1 MKILNLYA
9 GIGGNRKLWG
19 GSHEITAVE
28 YDPKIAAIYQKLFK
42 NDTVIVGD
50 AHQYLLDHY
59 DEYDFI
65 WTSPPCTT
73 HSQLGRLRAFNKHNA
88 ATGQYSPAKYPDMKL
103 YEEILLL
110 KHFFKGKY
118 VVENV
123 VPYYTP
129 LIEAQKIDRHLYW
142 SNFEIKPY
150 EFGVDKIARGSV
162 DYWAER
168 YGYKL
173 SDLVGVEK
181 RKVLRNCV
189 NPQAG
194 LLILNSATGD
204 K

>member
-1 MKILNLYA
+1 
-9 GIGGNRKLWG
+9 
-19 GSHEITAVE
+19 
-28 YDPKIAAIYQKLFK
+28 
-42 NDTVIVGD
+42 
-50 AHQYLLDHY
+50 
-59 DEYDFI
+59 
-65 WTSPPCTT
+65 
-73 HSQLGRLRAFNKHNA
+73 
-88 ATGQYSPAKYPDMKL
+88 MKL

-123 VPYYTP
+123 IPYYTP

-142 SNFEIKPY
+142 ANFEIEPY

-168 YGYKL
+168 YGYEL

-189 NPQAG
+189 NPKAG
-194 LLILNSATGD
+194 LLILNSVTGD
-204 K
+204 M